1 MVIRNSSKPLTSTDI
16 VSDTPGLHIVAN
28 LQSSLRK
35 QLTQH
40 AGFRELIETLVQ
52 RYHLQNLGEVFYDF
66 PTGGF
71 TAVVCLAESHLSIHT
86 WPEKGF
92 LTFDVFLSNYKNNN
106 RDITRHIYRE
116 VCAYFEAQVLEEHF
130 LDR

>member
-28 LQSSLRK
+28 LHSSLRK
-35 QLTQH
+35 QLTQC

-52 RYHLQNLGEVFYDF
+52 RHQLQNLGEVFYDF

-92 LTFDVFLSNYKNNN
+92 LTFDVFLSNYKNDN